1 MLRAGLHE
9 CLGEGPGDWPCT
21 LGFAL
26 SAAKRSGDAA
36 NLRSS
41 SAERGSANKPLFILR
56 LKAGLQEFGGL
67 YGHGLAAFGL
77 DAASAIAVTAASE
90 KDLLWAAEEI
100 AQSQAARAVIAAL
113 EPQEKLYGFPASLRL
128 KLRAGKTP
136 VFLLRHWRQEGA
148 TAAHSRWRLA
158 RRPSPPEALAPGF
171 MLPGPPRLC
180 ARLERGQ
187 GLPLSSW
194 EMEYHAPDG
203 FGLAALLA
211 DGAHRAGLPQRA
223 AC

>member
-21 LGFAL
+21 LGLAF
-26 SAAKRSGDAA
+26 SAAKHAGDA
-36 NLRSS
+36 
-41 SAERGSANKPLFILR
+41 GSANKPLFILR

-67 YGHGLAAFGL
+67 YGHGLAAFGF
-77 DAASAIAVTAASE
+77 DAARIITVTAASE

-136 VFLLRHWRQEGA
+136 VFLLRHWRQGGA
-148 TAAHSRWRLA
+148 TAAHSRWRIA
-158 RRPSPPEALAPGF
+158 RCPSALEAAAPGF
-171 MLPGPPRLC
+171 ALPGPPRLT

-187 GLPLSSW
+187 GLPLSLW
-194 EMEYHAPDG
+194 EMEHHAPDG

-211 DGAHRAGLPQRA
+211 DGTYRTGLPQRA